1 MQFDSR
7 EKQRDVLNV
16 HSIKKRNTA
25 TKSEVCSLL
34 VSTRKRELSAL
45 YSKQL
50 SSSVM
55 FFCIMTLYY
64 DRPKDDTVCKL
75 ARVRNVNECL

>member
-1 MQFDSR
+1 MQFDSK

-16 HSIKKRNTA
+16 TFNQKKEYCN
-25 TKSEVCSLL
+25 KIGSLCSLL

-55 FFCIMTLYY
+55 FF
-64 DRPKDDTVCKL
+64 
-75 ARVRNVNECL
+75 A